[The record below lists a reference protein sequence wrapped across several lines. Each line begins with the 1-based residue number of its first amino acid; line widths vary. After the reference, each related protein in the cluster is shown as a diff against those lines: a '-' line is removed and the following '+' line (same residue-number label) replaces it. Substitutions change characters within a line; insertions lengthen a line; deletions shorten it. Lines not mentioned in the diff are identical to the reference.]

1 MTPQRAHGDGS
12 LYWNEERQRWVADVS
27 VGYNGN
33 GRRIHRRRFC
43 RTKTE
48 AKAVLREMTRELAEG
63 TFVDDRGYTVGEAV
77 EDWLT
82 YGLVRKDQATRDN
95 CRHLSEKHILPWLGA
110 RKLRE
115 LRTPE
120 VEAWLAKLA
129 ESLSTRTI
137 QAVRSCLNRAVRRA
151 MAQERVRRN
160 VVELAEMPH
169 GRPGRPSK
177 SLTPEQVDA
186 VLEGTKSDRLH
197 NYIVLSILT
206 GARTEELRAL
216 RWDHVHLDA
225 QQVNGHVVP
234 PHIAVW
240 RSVRRKGE
248 TKTPKSRRTIALP
261 ALCIEALRR
270 ERVQQAEDRLAAGS
284 RWRDSGLVF
293 ASEVGTEMHPANVR
307 RSFRRALRL
316 VDGIDPEEW
325 TPRELRHSFV
335 SLLSDRGIPVETI
348 SMLVGHSGTTVT
360 ELVYRHQIRPVIQ
373 TGALV
378 MDEVYK
384 ASGDEL
390 R

>member
-12 LYWNEERQRWVADVS
+12 LYWNESRQRWVADVS
-27 VGYNGN
+27 VGYNGK
-33 GRRIHRRRFC
+33 GRRMHRRRFF

-48 AKAVLREMTRELAEG
+48 AKAALRVMLRELADG
-63 TFVDDRGYTVGEAV
+63 TLIDDRGYTVGAAV

-82 YGLVRKDQATRDN
+82 YGLVRKDEQTRKN
-95 CRHLSEKHILPWLGA
+95 CRFLSEKHIIPWLGA
-110 RKLRE
+110 RKLRD
-115 LRTPE
+115 LKTTE

-129 ESLSTRTI
+129 ETLSTRTL
-137 QAVRSCLNRAVRRA
+137 QGVRSCLNRAVRRA

-160 VVELAEMPH
+160 VVELAEMPN
-169 GRPGRPSK
+169 GQPGRPSK
-177 SLTPEQVDA
+177 SLSPEQVDA
-186 VLEGTKSDRLH
+186 ILERTKEDRLH

-216 RWDHVHLDA
+216 RWDHVFLEPKLI
-225 QQVNGHVVP
+225 NGQTVP

-261 ALCIEALRR
+261 ALCIEALQR
-270 ERVQQAEDRLAAGS
+270 ERVQQAEDRLAAGAA
-284 RWRDSGLVF
+284 WQDSGLVF

-316 VDGIDPEEW
+316 VPGIDPGEW
-325 TPRELRHSFV
+325 TPREMRHSFV

-378 MDEVYK
+378 IDDVFK
-384 ASGDEL
+384 VSGD
-390 R
+390 

>member
-12 LYWNEERQRWVADVS
+12 LYWNETRQRWVADVS
-27 VGYNGN
+27 VGYNGK

-48 AKAVLREMTRELAEG
+48 AKAVLREMMRELADG
-63 TFVDDRGYTVGEAV
+63 TLVDDRGYTVKAAV

-82 YGLVRKDQATRDN
+82 YGLVRKDEETQKN
-95 CRHLSEKHILPWLGA
+95 CRYLSEKHIIPWLGA
-110 RKLRE
+110 RKLRD
-115 LRTPE
+115 LKTTE

-129 ESLSTRTI
+129 ESLSTRTL
-137 QAVRSCLNRAVRRA
+137 QSVRSCLNRAVRRA

-169 GRPGRPSK
+169 GQPGRPSK
-177 SLTPEQVDA
+177 SLSPEQIDA
-186 VLEGTKSDRLH
+186 VLEHTKKDRLY

-216 RWDHVHLDA
+216 RWDHVYLDPEPI
-225 QQVNGHVVP
+225 NGQAIP

-261 ALCIEALRR
+261 AVCIDALRR
-270 ERVQQAEDRLAAGS
+270 ERVQQAEDRLAAGA
-284 RWRDSGLVF
+284 RWHDSGLVF

-307 RSFRRALRL
+307 RSFRRALGL
-316 VDGIDPEEW
+316 VPGIDPEEW
-325 TPRELRHSFV
+325 TPREMRHSFV

-384 ASGDEL
+384 ASRE
-390 R
+390 